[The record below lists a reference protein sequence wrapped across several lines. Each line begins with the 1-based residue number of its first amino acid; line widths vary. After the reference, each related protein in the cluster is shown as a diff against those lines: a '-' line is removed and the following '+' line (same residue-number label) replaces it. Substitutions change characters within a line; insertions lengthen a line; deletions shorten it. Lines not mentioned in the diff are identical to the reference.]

1 MRRASPRKTEAGVAL
16 VTVLMIVAA
25 MSTVAIM
32 LSSAVLAST
41 SRAKALDASAQT
53 DWFVSG
59 AEEFAELTIEKLV
72 ATSGRNLFD
81 GMPALSEPMTF
92 QIDGGVISI
101 NGRDATN
108 CLNVNALRSNTS
120 DGEEGAGT
128 SRTPRDD
135 FKQLLELAELEGID
149 VEALTAS
156 LVDWVDADQS
166 PGLSGAE
173 DSYYSGLVPAYR
185 TSGQPLQN
193 LSELRA
199 IRYYTPELIDA
210 LRPLLC
216 AMPDERPQVLNINTL
231 REEEAALLSL
241 AMSGALPLRDARD
254 VIFQRPA
261 GGWESVGD
269 MLSQPDL
276 AQIAPELRREE
287 MLSVQSSHIGIRT
300 VIEYRGLRRI
310 YDLLLLVEETGNVSA
325 IRRERKG

>member
-41 SRAKALDASAQT
+41 SRAKALDASAQA

-120 DGEEGAGT
+120 DGEKGAGT

-135 FKQLLELAELEGID
+135 FKQLLELAELEGTD

-156 LVDWVDADQS
+156 LVDWMDADQS

-173 DSYYSGLVPAYR
+173 DS
-185 TSGQPLQN
+185 
-193 LSELRA
+193 
-199 IRYYTPELIDA
+199 
-210 LRPLLC
+210 
-216 AMPDERPQVLNINTL
+216 
-231 REEEAALLSL
+231 
-241 AMSGALPLRDARD
+241 
-254 VIFQRPA
+254 
-261 GGWESVGD
+261 
-269 MLSQPDL
+269 
-276 AQIAPELRREE
+276 
-287 MLSVQSSHIGIRT
+287 
-300 VIEYRGLRRI
+300 
-310 YDLLLLVEETGNVSA
+310 
-325 IRRERKG
+325 